1 MSSKMSSHRKVAR
14 KKQTGAA
21 AVLPVEKKRA
31 ICVIFME
38 KWQKWELGKGLIFIS
53 ENGVLLAVHRGV
65 QNRFSLINN
74 NLDNQL

>member
-1 MSSKMSSHRKVAR
+1 MSSHRKVAR

-38 KWQKWELGKGLIFIS
+38 KWQKWELGKGLVSIS
-53 ENGVLLAVHRGV
+53 ENGVLLAKTDRIPPTVIGGLMCP
-65 QNRFSLINN
+65 NR
-74 NLDNQL
+74 DVCH